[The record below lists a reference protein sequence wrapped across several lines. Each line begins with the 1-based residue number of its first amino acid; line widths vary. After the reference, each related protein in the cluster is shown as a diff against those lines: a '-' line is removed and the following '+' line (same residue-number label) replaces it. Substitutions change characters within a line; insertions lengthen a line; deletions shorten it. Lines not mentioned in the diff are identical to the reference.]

1 MISLLLIL
9 AALWPQFEAVPSYTV
24 PGPQQPYSAAAPTSG
39 AAIFHFKQPDDLKH
53 VAYQAFPLDDTAGP
67 FSLPDVSDSLK
78 TASGDANPSKRHS
91 VAFITPLPHKDAN
104 SSKGQRV
111 PFVPDEPEL
120 PPGSTLRKAPLW
132 IEHIPTKSK
141 HKFTIN
147 NLGQSQLVM
156 EQFYKGSN
164 GGKPYVTPSPD
175 EEVTSTEK
183 VKVNS
188 RETKEIVEKIIKQ
201 ELNRAKVAKF
211 GKSAGGGYNI
221 QISQTIFQ
229 ENVSGGSA
237 SRPTVEQSGYSG
249 ENRAIIDWS
258 ENNNKLDEFPNGYDG
273 LSALPEPNV
282 PNSVLTNRIIEELTT
297 IQPPTAYSIT
307 PPYAPPTTRIFTTM
321 TSTTPPYVFL
331 STPYHCGTSD
341 SAAAGPTA
349 SSQANTPRTVEYPL
363 PKSVD
368 GSVTG
373 HMNGCVPCSES
384 ANAPAPPATLAPMI
398 PLPSLP
404 KESPVAPPSLPNHT
418 PLNPAPYEQPST
430 HPGSVPNAIPPAPVP
445 APTPSEN
452 IAPPP
457 QSTSAKAIEVGA
469 ATMPAPGERE
479 YSQQSHESPA
489 PAPSSPPLPPPDSSL
504 PAVALPPSEPVAL
517 PSPAPTELIASEPAP
532 SVPDPASAIEGGNG
546 SEAVANGYEKTEP
559 APALIPTPAV
569 EPVPAPPPV
578 VGPAPAPT
586 PAVESALT
594 SAQTVGTAAPSTP
607 AVEPASGP
615 TPAVE
620 PALGPAPVSEPAPL
634 PTPVE
639 TVPLPEPPAPQ
650 VELPLPSVSAPEPA
664 AVVVKPYSE
673 KVGTAPSPTDPAPA
687 SAEPVD
693 AGNTI
698 EQLPPL
704 APAPSPSEELSPVAP
719 VEHVSAPVE
728 PQPAPTSIQTTQV
741 VIPVEQPAPPA
752 PKDKEYES
760 VETDSASIPPLLN
773 PAPAVSGTIPASS
786 GYSNRD
792 ASPSPPPPAPSP
804 PQTAAPAPSSSYE
817 KPQTPSSSYEKPP
830 TSQPLEPASVSVP
843 EKTAPAFVQTSS
855 TSAESSYSN
864 LEGDHSEAEVP
875 RVPVPVPAP
884 AYKEVEPSPE
894 PSANIESIES
904 GSEVAPPSP
913 SGSLQSSGGYES
925 SSSNSAAT
933 ASSNVN
939 SGSSS
944 SSSSYSS
951 SAEVSAP
958 QSTSGDSY
966 KSGSVGSE
974 SAAPSAPSSP
984 EEPINNAQYINES
997 PKGSNEQ
1004 SYKETSDKVSYVPEA
1019 SPSLPEVPEE
1029 SPPQEPPQESIP
1041 GHPAESS
1048 YTNLEEDHVENKGPV
1063 TIIDTE
1069 NNNVPASG

>member
-1 MISLLLIL
+1 MEPDPLDSEEEEEEEEEEEKEESSCSFHLLDDSWSTFRLLAVNNYFSRLFDAITMISLLLIL

-211 GKSAGGGYNI
+211 GKSAGGGYN
-221 QISQTIFQ
+221 

-249 ENRAIIDWS
+249 
-258 ENNNKLDEFPNGYDG
+258 
-273 LSALPEPNV
+273 
-282 PNSVLTNRIIEELTT
+282 
-297 IQPPTAYSIT
+297 
-307 PPYAPPTTRIFTTM
+307 
-321 TSTTPPYVFL
+321 
-331 STPYHCGTSD
+331 D